1 MSKIGDIRLQ
11 LDEQAEALGLE
22 SLEQAQQAGCEI
34 DWDKPELIEPLEAAH
49 RAWEKE
55 RDDVLASLNR
65 LHRYLGKVY
74 QYFPHPTGAT
84 NWWQKDLERAIKFIE
99 EAHE

>member
-11 LDEQAEALGLE
+11 LDEQAEALGFE
-22 SLEQAQQAGCEI
+22 GLEQAQQAGCGI

-55 RDDVLASLNR
+55 KQKVLIEAKEIQKFFHEYDNR
-65 LHRYLGKVY
+65 APEFKGITAYADNIV
-74 QYFPHPTGAT
+74 
-84 NWWQKDLERAIKFIE
+84 KFIE

>member
-11 LDEQAEALGLE
+11 LDEQAEALGFE

-55 RDDVLASLNR
+55 KEDLLEEMRYSVGVLERHN
-65 LHRYLGKVY
+65 
-74 QYFPHPTGAT
+74 YFHE
-84 NWWQKDLERAIKFIE
+84 QEVMERAIKFVE
-99 EAHE
+99 SCHE